1 MNTHFL
7 GRRRRRT
14 RGRLLHVEAL
24 EARRVLSTMLD
35 TSFGEEGL
43 VSTDFT
49 EGGNDEGRA
58 IILQEDGGMLVVG
71 VAGAIRE
78 SDKPVDTGGG
88 GGGGGG
94 GGRPTRSSSV
104 SLLAEPSLALP
115 STKGGG
121 RGGGGGGGG
130 SGGSRGG
137 EPSEMGEPDDPLIPD
152 FAIARY
158 DSTGALDTAF
168 GELDPLDPS
177 ELLRTGKVVTNFGGD
192 EALTYDE
199 ANGVLMLPGGGFVV
213 VGATRTELEG
223 PNDFALAFY
232 SSNGQLENLV
242 TTDFGGDDFA
252 RKAALQ
258 TVNSETMLV
267 VVGTSALPDSPTDAD
282 FAIARYHLSGQL
294 DESFGAGGLQAI
306 DFFEGKDDGVEV
318 LISGANQE
326 KIIVV
331 GHIKDSSRVE
341 PQLFGGP
348 LDFGVAQLDS
358 SGQLDTTF
366 GALDPM
372 DPEQELRTGKV
383 STDLASTI
391 YPEEVDL
398 YSTDESW
405 AAVLQGENIVVAGR
419 YGAKGV
425 SDFALV
431 RYTAMGELDPT
442 FAANGAL
449 HTDILG
455 GPDSAYD
462 VTLRQSGE
470 IVVVG
475 RATLNA
481 KFTWAMAIYGQDGE
495 HQETLTTPY
504 FAGEEGGPDQ
514 ANSVAEDRQGRL
526 VVAGWVS
533 MPGTMV
539 DFGLARYQVGSA
551 APAPTM
557 IVPQAV
563 DEVYTELAL
572 AEEVPWS
579 KPGFRGPGPAPWA
592 PPHRGNSTPAPA
604 NLLTEVERSIPR
616 GSAQKLKGTPVGG
629 EQLLDQEL
637 LLMLH

>member
-1 MNTHFL
+1 M
-7 GRRRRRT
+7 
-14 RGRLLHVEAL
+14 
-24 EARRVLSTMLD
+24 
-35 TSFGEEGL
+35 
-43 VSTDFT
+43 
-49 EGGNDEGRA
+49 
-58 IILQEDGGMLVVG
+58 G
-71 VAGAIRE
+71 VTKR
-78 SDKPVDTGGG
+78 
-88 GGGGGG
+88 
-94 GGRPTRSSSV
+94 SV
-104 SLLAEPSLALP
+104 S
-115 STKGGG
+115 
-121 RGGGGGGGG
+121 
-130 SGGSRGG
+130 
-137 EPSEMGEPDDPLIPD
+137 
-152 FAIARY
+152 
-158 DSTGALDTAF
+158 DTAF
-168 GELDPLDPS
+168 GEL
-177 ELLRTGKVVTNFGGD
+177 GKVVTNFGGD

-199 ANGVLMLPGGGFVV
+199 ANGVLMLPNDEGFVV

-232 SSNGQLENLV
+232 SSIGELENLV

-258 TVNSETMLV
+258 TVGTETMLV

-294 DESFGAGGLQAI
+294 DQSFGEGGLQTI
-306 DFFEGKDDGVEV
+306 DFFEGKDDAVDV
-318 LISGANQE
+318 LIGGANQE

-366 GALDPM
+366 GAI
-372 DPEQELRTGKV
+372 DPEGSVEAPRTGKV
-383 STDLASTI
+383 STDLASII
-391 YPEEVDL
+391 YPEEEDL

-442 FAANGAL
+442 FAVNGAL

-475 RATLNA
+475 RATFNA
-481 KFTWAMAIYGQDGE
+481 KFTWAMAIYGPNCDVEKQAPE
-495 HQETLTTPY
+495 IVITPY

-514 ANSVAEDRQGRL
+514 ANSVAEDSQGRL

-539 DFGLARYQVGSA
+539 DFGLARYQVGSTAA
-551 APAPTM
+551 APMM
-557 IVPQAV
+557 IVPQVV
-563 DEVYTELAL
+563 DEVFTELAL

-592 PPHRGNSTPAPA
+592 PPHRGNTTPAPA